1 MICSEA
7 KRPFAV
13 YVMFFITHLIHFSSS
28 NYSKNSDPI
37 NKILHYE
44 GGVGIKVD
52 QVLKNNLEIKITHFK
67 IIKI

>member
-1 MICSEA
+1 M
-7 KRPFAV
+7 

-52 QVLKNNLEIKITHFK
+52 QVLKNNLEIKITHF
-67 IIKI
+67 